1 MSAALIQ
8 ASSRQ
13 PAASLARAYPAASCV
28 LPAWHPGD
36 HVHQRRL
43 RSAAIELRQRLCPQP
58 GTWRLPRD
66 SAHDQR
72 SASRVRYV
80 SHLLLYVEVGPGEG
94 HCGHGHLYTRP
105 IRVNLVRAKT

>member
-80 SHLLLYVEVGPGEG
+80 SHLLLHVEVGLVPGDG
-94 HCGHGHLYTRP
+94 GYRHLYTRP
-105 IRVNLVRAKT
+105 IWVKLAAAPG